1 MLKKIIIILFVSA
14 AALTGIAYTA
24 VNDVKSGA
32 ESYNRQHPIL
42 ASPIS
47 TGDASLF
54 TDGKTL
60 IRSLYKDIEEAQ
72 SFIYIHFFIIRDD
85 AVSKEFFALLQKKA
99 EQGVDVKLSVDAIG
113 GNDITKLMI
122 RELEKSG
129 AQYANS
135 RPLSYQHF
143 FYRLNHR
150 NHRKIAVIDGRLSY
164 IGGFNIGEEY
174 LGNDQRFGY
183 WRDYHVRLTGSGSE
197 EITKQFLKD
206 WKEDTGKTIQPPIS
220 KTHSTGSDRYQFVF
234 STGDDLEKK
243 LIGMIHNAK
252 SSIMIATPYFI
263 PTDELMKS
271 LLASLKRGVKIEL
284 LIPDKPDYW
293 YTKPPSYPRTKKL
306 LENGA
311 VIYLYRKGFF
321 HGKVMVIDDY
331 VADIGTANWDKR
343 SLFINDEANCFFYS
357 KSFIA
362 ETKKE
367 LRKDFSSSRIL
378 TEDMYDQIPF
388 WERMLERTPEWI
400 YELF

>member
-1 MLKKIIIILFVSA
+1 MKKIIIILFVSA
-14 AALTGIAYTA
+14 AALTGIGFTA
-24 VNDVKSGA
+24 INDVKSGA
-32 ESYNRQHPIL
+32 ESYNKQHPIF

-47 TGDASLF
+47 SGDASLF

-60 IRSLYKDIEEAQ
+60 IRSLYKDIKEAQ

-85 AVSKEFFALLQKKA
+85 AVSKEFFAILQEKA

-113 GNDITKLMI
+113 GNDITKSMI
-122 RELEKSG
+122 RRLEKSG
-129 AQYANS
+129 VQFAKS
-135 RPLSYQHF
+135 RPLAYRHF

-150 NHRKIAVIDGRLSY
+150 NHRKIAVIDGKVSY

-174 LGNDQRFGY
+174 LGNDPRFGY
-183 WRDYHVRLTGSGSE
+183 WRDYHVRLSGSGSR

-206 WKEDTGKTIQPPIS
+206 WKEDTGKTVQPLITKIQD
-220 KTHSTGSDRYQFVF
+220 TGSDRYQFVF

-243 LIGMIHNAK
+243 IIGMINHAK

-271 LLASLKRGVKIEL
+271 LLASLKRGVKVEL

-306 LENGA
+306 LKKGA
-311 VIYLYRKGFF
+311 VIYLYREGFF
-321 HGKVMVIDDY
+321 HGKVMVIDNEL
-331 VADIGTANWDKR
+331 ADIGTANWDKR
-343 SLFINDEANCFFYS
+343 SFFINDEANCLIYS
-357 KSFIA
+357 KLFIS

-378 TEDMYDQIPF
+378 TEDMYDKIPF
-388 WERMLERTPEWI
+388 WERLLEHTPEWI